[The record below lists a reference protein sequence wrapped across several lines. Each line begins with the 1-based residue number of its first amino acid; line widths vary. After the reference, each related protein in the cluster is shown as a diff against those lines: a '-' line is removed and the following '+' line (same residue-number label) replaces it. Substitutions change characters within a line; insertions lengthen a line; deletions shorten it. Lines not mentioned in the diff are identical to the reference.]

1 MNRKKC
7 KSCKEYFRPEKRLQH
22 YCLKAEC
29 VEAWVISLR
38 EAQWKKRKK
47 QIKEELKTV
56 QDLMK
61 EAQVAFNAYIR
72 ERDKDK
78 PCISCL
84 KPLGE
89 KYDAG
94 HFFSSGG
101 HKAVTFDED
110 NVHAQCVTCNQFKH
124 GNLLSYANSLALKI
138 GLTRYE
144 QLQERAN
151 ETARS

>member
-7 KSCKEYFRPEKRLQH
+7 KHCREYFRPEKRLQH

-72 ERDKDK
+72 ERDKGK
-78 PCISCL
+78 PCISCG
-84 KPLGE
+84 KPLKG

-101 HKAVTFDED
+101 L
-110 NVHAQCVTCNQFKH
+110 
-124 GNLLSYANSLALKI
+124 GPSLVPP
-138 GLTRYE
+138 
-144 QLQERAN
+144 
-151 ETARS
+151 